1 MDSKLALDFIA
12 HKPYALRVVRP
23 MFPYLDHD
31 ILEQLY
37 IDLWPTICQRYIH
50 DRTKLRS
57 YVTSALINRIRN
69 YIRDNATSH
78 DILSRGLLESLSD
91 PEIVNAV
98 EIRALQQREAPTIE
112 QDESNDIAEARYN
125 AAMRSLPPRLR
136 TLVRW
141 NFIEGIPQRDIAQK
155 LGVSQAHVARKLR
168 RAKYLL
174 RKWYKVYAPSCCP
187 SSVED

>member
-1 MDSKLALDFIA
+1 MDDKLGQDFIA

-23 MFPYLDHD
+23 MFPYLDQD

-112 QDESNDIAEARYN
+112 QDESHEIASARYN
-125 AAMRSLPPRLR
+125 AAMLSLNPRLR
-136 TLVRW
+136 ILARW
-141 NFIEGIPQRDIAQK
+141 NFVEGIPQRDIARK

-168 RAKYLL
+168 KAKLLL
-174 RKWYKVYAPSCCP
+174 RKWYKTYAPSCCP
-187 SSVED
+187 SSVVD